1 MGTTTTTT
9 IPTVGLTAGT
19 YTIDAG
25 HSEVGFTL
33 RHLGLAK
40 IRGRFDWFDG
50 TVTIAD
56 DPLQSS
62 VVAHVDLRSV
72 DTNNS
77 VRDEN
82 LCGSDFF
89 RVDAHPL
96 MTFVS
101 TGVTDDELRGDLTIN
116 GVTKPI
122 ALALDVN
129 GVAVDNYGVTRAGF
143 SATGEIRRSDFG
155 VDFNAP
161 FGIDGMLISDTV
173 RIELEIEVVPVK

>member
-1 MGTTTTTT
+1 MSTTTTT
-9 IPTVGLTAGT
+9 PTLGLTAGT
-19 YTIDAG
+19 YTIDAA
-25 HSEVGFTL
+25 HSEVGFTV

-56 DPLQSS
+56 DPLESS

-89 RVDAHPL
+89 SVDAHPV

-101 TGVTDDELRGDLTIN
+101 TEVTETSLRGDLKIK
-116 GVTKPI
+116 GVTRPV
-122 ALALDVN
+122 ALALEFN

-155 VDFNAP
+155 IEFNAP
-161 FGIDGMLISDTV
+161 LGIDGMLISDSV
-173 RIELEIEVVPVK
+173 RIELEIELVPVT